1 MQRVM
6 PVCDLRRTCRPN
18 PVLASLYLNTMY
30 SVLRVVD
37 NVSNFY
43 CDATSAI
50 AILSL
55 TGVCS
60 SIVNKYTW
68 YCAKYND
75 LLIQYNTMHSR
86 LQYYVGYLTVT
97 MPISLSNFNS
107 NHILWFLPSTLRHYD
122 NTMTG
127 ILCWT
132 VRLQKWKG
140 IEWMTLTAFLTDSLI
155 VDTGR
160 QRLFEIFS

>member
-6 PVCDLRRTCRPN
+6 SACDLRRTCRPN
-18 PVLASLYLNTMY
+18 PELASLYLNTMY

-60 SIVNKYTW
+60 SIVNKHT
-68 YCAKYND
+68 
-75 LLIQYNTMHSR
+75 
-86 LQYYVGYLTVT
+86 
-97 MPISLSNFNS
+97 
-107 NHILWFLPSTLRHYD
+107 
-122 NTMTG
+122 
-127 ILCWT
+127 
-132 VRLQKWKG
+132 
-140 IEWMTLTAFLTDSLI
+140 
-155 VDTGR
+155 
-160 QRLFEIFS
+160 